1 MKQLQHIVIVGGGFG
16 GVKAALEL
24 ANKPGFDV
32 TLISA
37 SPHFS
42 YHAALYRTATGR
54 SPIEVVIPLRQ
65 IFAKVTN
72 ISLVLDTVVGVN
84 PLRKLLRGEHGDE
97 YRYDAVIFAMG
108 NDVNYFGIHGMN
120 EHSYAMS
127 NIQQTLDL
135 RTKLTS
141 LFRQPGASPTI
152 AIVGAGPT
160 GTELAGELP
169 QFARQVAQKYK
180 TNQSRP
186 KIVLIE
192 AGDRVLPMFDPVLS
206 AKAYK
211 RLHSLGI
218 QLRLSTSV
226 NACRPGT
233 LCLDGEDIRADAIIW
248 TAGSSPVPFFAQH
261 NRVFKLQRGRVVVDQ
276 YLQAQGHEGLYVIG
290 DNASTPYSGMAQT
303 ALHDALFVTRNLRR
317 QQAGTHLTTYRAR
330 HPIYVV
336 PIGEKWAVYQS
347 DTKQLSGY
355 QAWLAR
361 RQADRWMFQ
370 NFLPYKQA
378 IKQWRQGN
386 QRARF

>member
-1 MKQLQHIVIVGGGFG
+1 MKQIQHIVIVGGGFG

-24 ANKPGFDV
+24 SNKPGFDV
-32 TLISA
+32 TLISS

-54 SPIEVVIPLRQ
+54 SPFEVVIPLHQ
-65 IFAKVTN
+65 IFANATNVTV
-72 ISLVLDTVVGVN
+72 VLDTVVGIN
-84 PLRKLLRGEHGDE
+84 PLRKLVRGEHGEE

-108 NDVNYFGIHGMN
+108 NSVNYFGIDGMSQ
-120 EHSYAMS
+120 HSYAMS

-135 RTKLTS
+135 RTRLVS

-152 AIVGAGPT
+152 AVVGAGPT

-169 QFARQVAQKYK
+169 SFARQVAQKYK
-180 TNQSRP
+180 TKLTHP
-186 KIVLIE
+186 KIILIE

-211 RLHSLGI
+211 RLHALGI
-218 QLRLSTSV
+218 ELRLNTSV
-226 NACRPGT
+226 NACRPET
-233 LCLDGEDIRADAIIW
+233 VCLDGGDIQADVIIW

-261 NRVFKLQRGRVVVDQ
+261 DRVFTIERGRVAVDK
-276 YLQAQGHEGLYVIG
+276 YLQAKDHEGVYVIG
-290 DNASTPYSGMAQT
+290 DNANTAYSGMAQT

-317 QQAGTHLTTYRAR
+317 MQFGTEPTAYRNR

-347 DTKQLSGY
+347 DTRQLSGY
-355 QAWLAR
+355 RAWLAR

-378 IKQWRQGN
+378 IKQWRQAN